1 MAITRK
7 ADFSNLTSMG
17 VGGYPRDL
25 YEPESFGE
33 LCELL
38 AVLDDPFILGGGCN
52 TIFPDGD
59 FSRPVIRTK
68 KLGKLHVEEDGRV
81 YAEAGV
87 AINRIIRQT
96 VTAGLCGLEQLAGI
110 PGTVGGGTAMNA
122 GNGPD
127 ACFSNYITKL
137 HVIAPEADS
146 VETIDSKEVPWRYRN
161 WGMNDTEAGGASS
174 WVVVAVEMKLQP
186 GDVSELRA
194 EMDRCERRKSD
205 NQPLNEASSG
215 CMFKNPGAGP
225 SAGKLIEGCGLK
237 GLREGGASV
246 SGVHANF
253 IVNGERQASAE
264 DVKRLMERV
273 IEQVY
278 EQTGCQ
284 LEPEVVFASD
294 LAFV

>member
-161 WGMNDTEAGGASS
+161 WGMNDTEAGGAGS

>member
-1 MAITRK
+1 MTTTRK
-7 ADFSNLTSMG
+7 PDFSNLTSMG
-17 VGGYPRDL
+17 VGGCPRDL
-25 YEPESFGE
+25 YEPESFDE

-161 WGMNDTEAGGASS
+161 WGMNDTEAGGAGS

>member
-1 MAITRK
+1 MTITRK
-7 ADFSNLTSMG
+7 PNLSKFTSMG
-17 VGGYPRDL
+17 VGGRPRDL
-25 YEPESFGE
+25 HEPESSGE

-52 TIFPDGD
+52 TIFPDGN
-59 FSRPVIRTK
+59 FSRPVIRTTR
-68 KLGKLHVEEDGRV
+68 LGKLHVEEDGRV

-87 AINRIIRQT
+87 RIDRIIRQT
-96 VTAGLCGLEQLAGI
+96 VTAGLRGLEQLAGI

-122 GNGPD
+122 GNGLD
-127 ACFSNYITKL
+127 ACFSNYIKKL
-137 HVIAPEADS
+137 HVISPEEGS

-161 WGMNDTEAGGASS
+161 WGMNDTDAGGSGS
-174 WVVVAVEMKLQP
+174 WVVVAVEMELQP

-194 EMDRCERRKSD
+194 EMKRYLRRKAD
-205 NQPLNEASSG
+205 NQPLNESSSG

-237 GLREGGASV
+237 GLREGGAAV
-246 SGVHANF
+246 SGLHANF
-253 IVNGERQASAE
+253 IVNGERQASSE
-264 DVKRLMERV
+264 DVKRLMDRV

-284 LEPEVVFASD
+284 LEPEVVFARD

>member
-1 MAITRK
+1 M
-7 ADFSNLTSMG
+7 
-17 VGGYPRDL
+17 
-25 YEPESFGE
+25 
-33 LCELL
+33 
-38 AVLDDPFILGGGCN
+38 
-52 TIFPDGD
+52 
-59 FSRPVIRTK
+59 IRTK

-161 WGMNDTEAGGASS
+161 WGMNDTEAGGAGS

>member
-1 MAITRK
+1 MTTTRK
-7 ADFSNLTSMG
+7 PDFSNLTSMG
-17 VGGYPRDL
+17 VGGCPRDL
-25 YEPESFGE
+25 YEPESFDE

-161 WGMNDTEAGGASS
+161 WGMNDTEAGGAGS

-186 GDVSELRA
+186 GDVSELRV

-225 SAGKLIEGCGLK
+225 SAGKLVESCGLK

-284 LEPEVVFASD
+284 LEPEVVFARD

>member
-81 YAEAGV
+81 YAQAGV

-161 WGMNDTEAGGASS
+161 WGMNDTEAGGAGS

>member
-7 ADFSNLTSMG
+7 PDFSNLTSMG
-17 VGGYPRDL
+17 VGGRPRDL

-87 AINRIIRQT
+87 NINRIIRQT

-127 ACFSNYITKL
+127 ACFSNYIKKV
-137 HVIAPEADS
+137 HVIAPGADS
-146 VETIDSKEVPWRYRN
+146 VETIDSAEIPWRYRN
-161 WGMNDTEAGGASS
+161 WGMNDTDAGGAGS
-174 WVVVAVEMKLQP
+174 WVVVAVEMELEP
-186 GDVSELRA
+186 GNVSELRA
-194 EMDRCERRKSD
+194 EMDRFKRRKAD

-225 SAGKLIEGCGLK
+225 SAGKLVESCGLK

-246 SGVHANF
+246 SGLHANF
-253 IVNGERQASAE
+253 IVNGERQASSE

-284 LEPEVVFASD
+284 LEPEVVFARD

>member
-7 ADFSNLTSMG
+7 PDFSNLTSMG
-17 VGGYPRDL
+17 VGGRPRDL
-25 YEPESFGE
+25 YEPESFGG

-87 AINRIIRQT
+87 NINRIIRQT

-127 ACFSNYITKL
+127 ACFSNYIKKV
-137 HVIAPEADS
+137 HVIAPGADS
-146 VETIDSKEVPWRYRN
+146 VETIDSAEIPWRYRN
-161 WGMNDTEAGGASS
+161 WGMNDTDAGGAGS
-174 WVVVAVEMKLQP
+174 WVVVAVEMELEP
-186 GDVSELRA
+186 GNVSELRA
-194 EMDRCERRKSD
+194 EMDRFKRRKAD

-225 SAGKLIEGCGLK
+225 SAGKLVESCGLK

-246 SGVHANF
+246 SGMHANF
-253 IVNGERQASAE
+253 IVNGERQASSE

-284 LEPEVVFASD
+284 LEPEVVFARD

>member
-7 ADFSNLTSMG
+7 PDFSNLTSMG
-17 VGGYPRDL
+17 VGGRPRDL

-87 AINRIIRQT
+87 NINRIIRQT

-127 ACFSNYITKL
+127 ACFSNYIKKV
-137 HVIAPEADS
+137 HVIAPGADS
-146 VETIDSKEVPWRYRN
+146 VETIDSAEIPWRYRN
-161 WGMNDTEAGGASS
+161 WGMNDTDAGGAGS
-174 WVVVAVEMKLQP
+174 WVVVAVEMELEP
-186 GDVSELRA
+186 GNVSELRA
-194 EMDRCERRKSD
+194 EMDRFKRRKAD

-225 SAGKLIEGCGLK
+225 SAGKLVESCGLK

-246 SGVHANF
+246 SGMHANF
-253 IVNGERQASAE
+253 IVNGERQASSE

-284 LEPEVVFASD
+284 LEPEVVFARD

>member
-25 YEPESFGE
+25 YEPESSGE

-186 GDVSELRA
+186 GDVSELRV

-284 LEPEVVFASD
+284 LEPEVVFARD